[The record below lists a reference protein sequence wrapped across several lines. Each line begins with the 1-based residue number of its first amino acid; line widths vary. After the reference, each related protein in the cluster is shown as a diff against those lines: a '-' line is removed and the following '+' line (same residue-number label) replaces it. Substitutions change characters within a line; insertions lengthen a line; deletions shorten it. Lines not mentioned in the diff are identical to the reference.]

1 MTVAYIK
8 NKLLKSNVAL
18 FEVNNNNN
26 KIKWMNKYFENL
38 FSFVNKNNFKSTLSL
53 KISKNNSF
61 LNLYINKR
69 NLKYTIELLSQ
80 HSNNN
85 IYKVN
90 DSQVKKIL
98 ALKDGIECVKKG
110 QIKFAVQKQIELA
123 NLAVLGYEFL
133 ARMHLKNGSL
143 ISNEDFMPVI
153 ESNYQIDFLLPKVLE
168 NIVLFKSLIG
178 NTINWINISAEIL
191 ESKTFYSRFIKLV
204 NSYKLDF
211 KFIGIEITES
221 HKIIS
226 NSKIIDSLIKLKK
239 DKFLI
244 AMDDFGSGYANI
256 RRLSTLPVDIVKL
269 DKTFVFDIKN
279 KKTKALIKGIVEIG
293 KNIGY
298 SVLAEGIETKK
309 DLLLIKE
316 LGVNYGQGWYVGKP
330 KLL

>member
-133 ARMHLKNGSL
+133 ARMHLKNGS
-143 ISNEDFMPVI
+143 
-153 ESNYQIDFLLPKVLE
+153 
-168 NIVLFKSLIG
+168 
-178 NTINWINISAEIL
+178 
-191 ESKTFYSRFIKLV
+191 
-204 NSYKLDF
+204 
-211 KFIGIEITES
+211 
-221 HKIIS
+221 
-226 NSKIIDSLIKLKK
+226 
-239 DKFLI
+239 
-244 AMDDFGSGYANI
+244 
-256 RRLSTLPVDIVKL
+256 
-269 DKTFVFDIKN
+269 
-279 KKTKALIKGIVEIG
+279 
-293 KNIGY
+293 
-298 SVLAEGIETKK
+298 
-309 DLLLIKE
+309 
-316 LGVNYGQGWYVGKP
+316 
-330 KLL
+330 